1 MREKRGGEGEEGTY
15 KKHGKGGE
23 LQEVMEGKGVR
34 VDRERHKERE
44 GRHRKWGT
52 RGERE
57 DGQMDRR
64 GEDRNGAD
72 GTEPWRGQE
81 QRRRA
86 NE

>member
-34 VDRERHKERE
+34 GDRERHKERE
-44 GRHRKWGT
+44 GHRKWGT

-64 GEDRNGAD
+64 GEERNGAD